1 MLYNKRKSVVIN
13 TESLSFTFG
22 NQQVVKSVSL
32 RVPAGSI
39 YGFLGPNGAGKTTT
53 IKLLLNLLRP
63 DEGSIHIFDQELQA
77 NREAILAQT
86 GSLVEQPA
94 IYAHMTGRENL
105 KNRALLLQVPNSR
118 VDEMLAL
125 VQLKNAA
132 DKKAGRYSLGMKQ
145 RLGIALALLGD
156 PKLLILDEPTN
167 GLDPN
172 GIIEI
177 RELLVKLTREHGK
190 TVFISSH
197 LLAEINKMATHVGI
211 IHQGTMMFQGSIEEL
226 EALNKPT
233 IEIEVAAKA
242 EEAAA
247 LLKAKGHVVADIKK
261 DKLHIAYISK
271 EQMGQINALLNA
283 GGFTVYSITKVQKD
297 LETLFLAITQNT
309 AA

>member
-1 MLYNKRKSVVIN
+1 VVIN
-13 TESLSFTFG
+13 TEGLSFTFG

-63 DEGSIHIFDQELQA
+63 ESGSIHIFDQELQG

-86 GSLVEQPA
+86 GSLIEQPA
-94 IYAHMTGRENL
+94 IYAHLSGRENL
-105 KNRALLLQVPNSR
+105 KNRALLLQVPASR
-118 VDEMLAL
+118 VEEMLAL
-125 VQLKNAA
+125 VQLKDAA

-177 RELLVKLTREHGK
+177 RELLIKLVREHGK

-211 IHQGTMMFQGSIEEL
+211 IHHGKMMFQGSIDEL
-226 EALNKPT
+226 EALSKPL
-233 IEIEVAAKA
+233 IEIELAGKTTEAGELLGAA
-242 EEAAA
+242 
-247 LLKAKGHVVADIKK
+247 GHAVTASKK
-261 DKLHIAYISK
+261 EKLSVEYQSK
-271 EQMGQINALLNA
+271 EQMGQINALLNQK
-283 GGFTVYSITKVQKD
+283 GFTVYSIIKVQKD
-297 LETLFLAITQNT
+297 LEELFLAITQNT
-309 AA
+309 